1 MIQSSTHPVL
11 KTVLLSALFL
21 MAAMADA
28 QVMEIPIDVLEGDT
42 IADGDTIPEVPR
54 YRTLSAAELS
64 TVLCRIPVK
73 DIRQQV
79 DYGHDSLLY
88 DRRQIDMVVVHSN
101 YFVGGNVFST
111 KGCIDQFRQYDV
123 APHYMITRDGTIL
136 YMVDERLVAWHA
148 GQSLLPGTDR
158 DSLNYTSIGIELV
171 AHPSQPITQRQNE
184 QLLRLVT
191 DIRKR
196 YPIRYLMR
204 HSDIAR
210 RRKTDPWSINWPR
223 FVRNVIA
230 RTGEV
235 IWRK

>member
-1 MIQSSTHPVL
+1 MIPFSDHSIL
-11 KTVLLSALFL
+11 KSALLWAFL
-21 MAAMADA
+21 LLITTAEA
-28 QVMEIPIDVLEGDT
+28 QVIEIPIDVFEEDTITDTDT
-42 IADGDTIPEVPR
+42 IAETPR
-54 YRTLSAAELS
+54 LRTLSAEELH
-64 TVLCRIPVK
+64 TVLCKIPVK
-73 DIRQQV
+73 DIRRQV

-88 DRRQIDMVVVHSN
+88 DRRQIDIIVVHSN
-101 YFVGGNVFST
+101 YYVGGDVFST

-171 AHPSQPITQRQNE
+171 AHPSQAITQRQNE

-204 HSDIAR
+204 HSDIAP

-223 FVRNVIA
+223 FVKNVIA

-235 IWRK
+235 IWRR